1 MSPQTLENAFDLFKR
16 FTKSEQDALELIKL
30 FKTEVEEEVSRAVN
44 SKVETLASKQD
55 IKELETRL
63 SVEIK
68 EVETRLPIEMKELEI
83 RLLDRIADMNEKIMK
98 VESNLSWKL
107 LLFWIAQAGFVI
119 ALVKYVLIA

>member
-55 IKELETRL
+55 IKELESRL

>member
-1 MSPQTLENAFDLFKR
+1 
-16 FTKSEQDALELIKL
+16 
-30 FKTEVEEEVSRAVN
+30 
-44 SKVETLASKQD
+44 
-55 IKELETRL
+55 
-63 SVEIK
+63 
-68 EVETRLPIEMKELEI
+68 MKELEI

>member
-68 EVETRLPIEMKELEI
+68 EVETRLPIEMKELDI